1 MDVGL
6 GNGKLDTLVLADR
19 TTKDVALP
27 CSLRCS
33 LHKPAAIAN
42 TLGSDENALGVHA
55 IQDVAE
61 AEPLFANEILCRHL
75 HVLEEQF
82 VGLVVDHDTN
92 RLHGE
97 SVTERCMQVHEE
109 DRKPLG
115 LLLDLVEWSGPG
127 KQNHQIGVLHTRDVD
142 LLAVDNVAVALA
154 YRRCCNTRGIRSCF
168 RFSHSKCLQTQL
180 TTGNFRQIG
189 LLLRLGTM
197 PQECSHRVHLRVVGP
212 GIAT

>member
-19 TTKDVALP
+19 TTKNMALP
-27 CSLRCS
+27 RSLRCP
-33 LHKPAAIAN
+33 LHKPATIAN

-61 AEPLFANEILCRHL
+61 AKPLFANQILGGHL

-97 SVTERCMQVHEE
+97 SVTERCLHGPAQ
-109 DRKPLG
+109 DQKPLG

-127 KQNHQIGVLHTRDVD
+127 K
-142 LLAVDNVAVALA
+142 
-154 YRRCCNTRGIRSCF
+154 
-168 RFSHSKCLQTQL
+168 
-180 TTGNFRQIG
+180 
-189 LLLRLGTM
+189 
-197 PQECSHRVHLRVVGP
+197 
-212 GIAT
+212 